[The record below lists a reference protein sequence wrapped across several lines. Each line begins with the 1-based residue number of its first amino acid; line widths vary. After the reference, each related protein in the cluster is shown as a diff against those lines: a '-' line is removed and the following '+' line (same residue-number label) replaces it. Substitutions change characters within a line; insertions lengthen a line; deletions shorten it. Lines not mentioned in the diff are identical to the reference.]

1 MGIHLDWR
9 YGLLTAAL
17 LSAIYW
23 ISSVP
28 DLGTESDALVLLA
41 SNLSHA
47 PLFAVLTFCWLKT
60 LSGALEISGPVYGF
74 ASLASGAFAVLDEWH
89 QSSVPGRHASVG
101 DLLLDIAGIGAML
114 VIVRVTRLRAGE
126 ARGSQPSTS

>member
-1 MGIHLDWR
+1 MGIHLEWR

-17 LSAIYW
+17 LGAIYW

-28 DLGTESDALVLLA
+28 DLGTESNALVLLA

-60 LSGALEISGPVYGF
+60 LSGAPEISGPV
-74 ASLASGAFAVLDEWH
+74 
-89 QSSVPGRHASVG
+89 
-101 DLLLDIAGIGAML
+101 
-114 VIVRVTRLRAGE
+114 
-126 ARGSQPSTS
+126 